1 MEGASFD
8 EGKFKQLLKEA
19 VFEALREHR
28 DLFYDVVAEV
38 MEDTAL
44 AKAIQEGEA
53 TDSVSREEVF
63 KVL

>member
-1 MEGASFD
+1 MAGVSFD
-8 EGKFKQLLKEA
+8 EGRFKELLKEA

-28 DLFYDVVAEV
+28 DLIYDVVAEV
-38 MEDTAL
+38 MEDAAL

-63 KVL
+63 KAL